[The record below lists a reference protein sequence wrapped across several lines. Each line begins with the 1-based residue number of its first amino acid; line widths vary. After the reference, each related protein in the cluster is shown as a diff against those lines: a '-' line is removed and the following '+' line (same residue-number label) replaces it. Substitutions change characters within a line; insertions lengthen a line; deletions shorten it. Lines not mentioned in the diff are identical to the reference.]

1 MWSTFK
7 RSQPNDLS
15 QYFEMLER
23 TQYRALMKFQ
33 NLPYRTHNCIARG
46 LLGQLSVL
54 SQINIKKLLF
64 LERMIALNSDCIVKQ
79 VFIKRLYA
87 SMCDDSVG
95 YIFDI
100 DVLLCIYE
108 LKIYLI
114 RYIQGSRFPSKR
126 EWKVM
131 VKHAVIQ
138 RDHDTCTCMS
148 KNELTIKPE
157 GDL

>member
-1 MWSTFK
+1 
-7 RSQPNDLS
+7 
-15 QYFEMLER
+15 MLER
-23 TQYRALMKFQ
+23 TQYRALRKIQ

-87 SMCDDSVG
+87 SMHDDSGG

-114 RYIQGSRFPSKR
+114 RYMQGSRFPSKR

-131 VKHAVIQ
+131 VNMLLSSAIMICQ
-138 RDHDTCTCMS
+138 RM
-148 KNELTIKPE
+148 N
-157 GDL
+157 